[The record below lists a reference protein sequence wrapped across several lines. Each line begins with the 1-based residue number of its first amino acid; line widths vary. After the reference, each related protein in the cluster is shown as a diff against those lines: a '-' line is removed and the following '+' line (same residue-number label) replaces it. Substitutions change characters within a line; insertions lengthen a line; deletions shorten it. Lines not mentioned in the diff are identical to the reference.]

1 MVYKGYCDWHMQVV
15 GRDINETT
23 DQVRDA
29 KIINCDIN
37 SHRKPH
43 THKSCDIKKQNT
55 LSGGF
60 TFW

>member
-1 MVYKGYCDWHMQVV
+1 MQVV

-23 DQVRDA
+23 HQVLDA
-29 KIINCDIN
+29 VCQNYKL
-37 SHRKPH
+37 SHQFSQKTH

-60 TFW
+60 TF

>member
-1 MVYKGYCDWHMQVV
+1 MVYKEYCDWHMQVV

-23 DQVRDA
+23 DQVLDA
-29 KIINCDIN
+29 KIINYDIN
-37 SHRKPH
+37 SHKKTH
-43 THKSCDIKKQNT
+43 THKNCDIKKQNT